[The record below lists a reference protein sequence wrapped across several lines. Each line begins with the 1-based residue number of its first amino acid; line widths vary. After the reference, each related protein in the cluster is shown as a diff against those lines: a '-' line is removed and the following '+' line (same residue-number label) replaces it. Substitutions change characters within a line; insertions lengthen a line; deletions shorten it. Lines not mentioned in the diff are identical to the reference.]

1 MKMGRLLMT
10 RDDEASSLPT
20 RTISDDKLV
29 ASIPFA
35 RAERLEGEKQEREL
49 IMKGML
55 IILSCIALAGSA
67 FGQARTDSNTV
78 AGAPK
83 DVETNMTG
91 HHGVGTV
98 DGFNPDQKY
107 ITVVTS
113 SQTRP
118 VKYVLGATMRIEN
131 QSGAAVNPKDIR
143 AGTKVSLEFD
153 ANNQVDRIIVVD
165 QTGAK

>member
-1 MKMGRLLMT
+1 
-10 RDDEASSLPT
+10 
-20 RTISDDKLV
+20 
-29 ASIPFA
+29 
-35 RAERLEGEKQEREL
+35 
-49 IMKGML
+49 MKGML
-55 IILSCIALAGSA
+55 IILSCIALPSLAL
-67 FGQARTDSNTV
+67 GQAGTDTNS
-78 AGAPK
+78 
-83 DVETNMTG
+83 VETNMTG

-118 VKYVLGATMRIEN
+118 VKYVLGSTIRFEN

-153 ANNQVDRIIVVD
+153 ANNQVNRIIVVD
-165 QTGAK
+165 QTGSR

>member
-1 MKMGRLLMT
+1 
-10 RDDEASSLPT
+10 
-20 RTISDDKLV
+20 
-29 ASIPFA
+29 
-35 RAERLEGEKQEREL
+35 
-49 IMKGML
+49 MKG
-55 IILSCIALAGSA
+55 IAIALVYVAMAAIA
-67 FGQARTDSNTV
+67 FGQARTDANTN
-78 AGAPK
+78 AGPPK
-83 DVETNMTG
+83 EVETNMTG

-113 SQTRP
+113 AQTRP
-118 VKYVLGATMRIEN
+118 VKYVLGSTLRIEN